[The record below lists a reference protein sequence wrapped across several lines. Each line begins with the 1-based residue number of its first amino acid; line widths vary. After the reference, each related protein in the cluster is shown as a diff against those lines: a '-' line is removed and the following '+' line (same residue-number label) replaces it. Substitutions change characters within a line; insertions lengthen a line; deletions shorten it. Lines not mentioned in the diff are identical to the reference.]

1 MSATRSHW
9 NRSPTMLR
17 VRDVI
22 LQAATLLTALVVDST
37 AVWADCRSDVEAAF
51 QKVEMPDRP
60 YRSEMTITGPDLTL
74 SQAHRETTEFIPPD
88 RMRRI
93 ADSPYW
99 FVRILFYFIGQDPIE
114 TIRIGDRTWERVDK
128 KWVESPYG
136 PKFPQE
142 TFPFKAIPPYAAF
155 ACLEAV
161 RFEGRTYAG
170 YQASFRPTTT
180 LMVQMDHMSP
190 SKMQEEKERALKTL
204 RQAPPKWRTVLVD
217 RETGLPAY
225 DITTLTSELDSPTLK
240 MRYTY
245 PRRLAIEPPVQ

>member
-9 NRSPTMLR
+9 NRSPTMFR

-37 AVWADCRSDVEAAF
+37 AVWADCRSEAEAAF
-51 QKVEMPDRP
+51 QKLEMPDRP
-60 YRSEMTITGPDLTL
+60 YRSEMTITGPDLAL

-99 FVRILFYFIGQDPIE
+99 FVRLLFYFMGQDPIE

-142 TFPFKAIPPYAAF
+142 TPFKALPPDVAF

-170 YQASFRPTTT
+170 YQTSFRPTTV

-204 RQAPPKWRTVLVD
+204 REAPPKWRTVLVD

-225 DITTLTSELDSPTLK
+225 DIITLTSELDSPTLK
-240 MRYTY
+240 IGYAY
-245 PRRLAIEPPVQ
+245 PRRLAINPPAQ

>member
-1 MSATRSHW
+1 MRSSPLGSPVRSGGLLMSATRSHW

-37 AVWADCRSDVEAAF
+37 AVRADCRSEVEAAF

-99 FVRILFYFIGQDPIE
+99 LVRLLFYFMGQGPIE

-142 TFPFKAIPPYAAF
+142 TFPFKALPSHTAF

-170 YQASFRPTTT
+170 YQASFRPTTVLT
-180 LMVQMDHMSP
+180 VQMDHMSP

-204 RQAPPKWRTVLVD
+204 GKRRQSGAQCWWTAR
-217 RETGLPAY
+217 RGCWH
-225 DITTLTSELDSPTLK
+225 TTS
-240 MRYTY
+240 
-245 PRRLAIEPPVQ
+245 